1 MWGNLN
7 ILRVTIFRLD
17 LTSLKASSNAK
28 RLSFMIKA
36 MTMPADL
43 LIPDTQ

>member
-7 ILRVTIFRLD
+7 ILKATIFRLD
-17 LTSLKASSNAK
+17 LTSLKASSNGK

-36 MTMPADL
+36 ITKPADL